1 MAVSNGETILLAED
15 EDVVRWLLRTVLE
28 NAGYVVLEAAS
39 GEEAAA
45 IAKRHAGRIDLVVTD
60 LVMPGIDGR
69 ETAATILRERP
80 ELEVIYISGS
90 ADEPALSGLELGE
103 RFLQKP
109 FPSEVLVERVRGIFD
124 PARTTQDGGQGPPS
138 WVTERPD

>member
-1 MAVSNGETILLAED
+1 MAVSNGGTILLAED
-15 EDVVRWLLRTVLE
+15 EDVVRRLLRTVLE

-39 GEEAAA
+39 GEEAAE

-80 ELEVIYISGS
+80 ELEVMYMSGS
-90 ADEPALSGLELGE
+90 VDEPGRSGLEPGE

-109 FPSEVLVERVRGIFD
+109 FPSDVLVERVGKILD
-124 PARTTQDGGQGPPS
+124 PAAQPKTAGRARQS